1 MEEGVL
7 GGWPL
12 GGDRARQEAG
22 FAIAVRRSAAALVV
36 LQLLLLLL
44 LVIVAAQRVVQNF
57 VTEANPFSCARG
69 TGSLVAVRGA
79 AGLLARWIRGDD
91 AGPVGDGQPAVHL
104 GVDGGSGGGR
114 GGGLRLG
121 GDGPAAHLRSQV
133 SRLLA
138 RPAGGGASCLQVAAE
153 LPAVR
158 KHIRI
163 EEVQP
168 EGLSETPLA
177 AGRAAGCGH
186 RPVIWVQVK
195 VKVGR

>member
-7 GGWPL
+7 GGWPF
-12 GGDRARQEAG
+12 GSDRARQEAG
-22 FAIAVRRSAAALVV
+22 LAVAIWRSTAALVV

-57 VTEANPFSCARG
+57 VTEADPFSCARG

-79 AGLLARWIRGDD
+79 AGLLARWIRGNN

-121 GDGPAAHLRSQV
+121 GDGSAAQLRSQV
-133 SRLLA
+133 SRLLT